1 MAARQRL
8 YFLRLKGP
16 SSTGTQPP
24 TSPSARENGGD
35 PGAMLRAASMFGE
48 SRDTMDKAPKNKD
61 PGRRIKPN
69 FSASRS
75 RVTGPS
81 SSEDDITTEAE
92 SSEGEVSGRISTPA
106 MANIMD
112 GGDRSG
118 GFISDLR
125 KVEYNRWAD
134 RGKSYTISIL
144 RKPWKKKIGG
154 WSNKEATD
162 SEGEGNKGG
171 NNSPASTPASQ
182 GTGASPSAQT
192 SPGQGGSGGA
202 AGSSGPPGG
211 EDPPQP
217 GTLPLPPDY
226 IMDMDKRPK
235 ANQVSEFENF
245 LKGLYG
251 PKSNNEWRSAYE
263 VSIYL

>member
-1 MAARQRL
+1 MRAAL
-8 YFLRLKGP
+8 TYGETWDSKNNEPKNNCSGGTP
-16 SSTGTQPP
+16 SSQTKDPATRFASLESFPE
-24 TSPSARENGGD
+24 SPSR
-35 PGAMLRAASMFGE
+35 L
-48 SRDTMDKAPKNKD
+48 
-61 PGRRIKPN
+61 
-69 FSASRS
+69 
-75 RVTGPS
+75 TGPS
-81 SSEDDITTEAE
+81 SSEEEIKTEAE
-92 SSEGEVSGRISTPA
+92 SSDIDEVNLIMPILATTDF
-106 MANIMD
+106 MD
-112 GGDRSG
+112 GGDRSTPY
-118 GFISDLR
+118 IPR
-125 KVEYNRWAD
+125 
-134 RGKSYTISIL
+134 IL
-144 RKPWKKKIGG
+144 RKSTKIRG
-154 WSNKEATD
+154 WSNKEAT
-162 SEGEGNKGG
+162 EGKGG
-171 NNSPASTPASQ
+171 QKSSATTPASPAA
-182 GTGASPSAQT
+182 GVSPSAQT